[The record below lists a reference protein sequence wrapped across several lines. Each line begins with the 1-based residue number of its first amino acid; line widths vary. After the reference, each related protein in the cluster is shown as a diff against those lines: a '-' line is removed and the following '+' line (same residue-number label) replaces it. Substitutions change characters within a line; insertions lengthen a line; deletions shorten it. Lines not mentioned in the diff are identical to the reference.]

1 VSTRRRGNRWLIA
14 AFIFIAL
21 VIVVG
26 LLGVGTLV
34 YGRTQLDAPAADH
47 SSQVD
52 IVVTPGESLGQ
63 LTDDLNA
70 HHLIKS
76 SFFFSWYA
84 RFKGL
89 ADKLQAGKFR
99 LDTGMGASA
108 IIAALESS
116 PEPPATAVKLVLAEG
131 LTAAQQ
137 AAKIEAAGVG
147 IKAVD
152 YLDEMQHGQFNGAF
166 LASKPAQASV
176 EGFLFPDT
184 YEVPPGTSA
193 HALIQ
198 MQLDTFGRKAGP
210 LLASPPGHLTAY
222 QMVVLAS
229 IVEREARFDADRP
242 LVAGVLY
249 NRLADNMLL
258 QVDATVMYGVG
269 RPGQQPTVD
278 DLHKD
283 TPYNTYLHTGL
294 PPTPISNPGVA
305 TLTAAAQPAQTL
317 YLFYVSDG
325 CGHNHYS
332 TTVEQHNQQAAQYA
346 GKPCAA

>member
-1 VSTRRRGNRWLIA
+1 VSAKRRGNRWLIA
-14 AFIFIAL
+14 AFILLAA
-21 VIVVG
+21 VIVIGG
-26 LLGVGTLV
+26 LGIGTLV
-34 YGRTQLDAPAADH
+34 YGRSQLDAPAADH
-47 SSQVD
+47 TTQVV
-52 IVVTPGESLGQ
+52 IEVKPGESLGQ

-84 RFKGL
+84 RYKGL
-89 ADKLQAGKFR
+89 ADKLVAGRFR

-108 IIAALESS
+108 IISALEGT
-116 PEPPATAVKLVLAEG
+116 PEPTVTTAKLVLAEG

-137 AAKIEAAGVG
+137 AAKVEASGIG

-152 YLDEMQHGQFNGAF
+152 YLDQVQHGQFKGTF
-166 LASKPAQASV
+166 LTGRPPGSSV

-184 YEVPPGTSA
+184 YQVPVGTTA
-193 HALIQ
+193 HDLIQ
-198 MQLDTFGRKAGP
+198 LQLDTSGQKAGS
-210 LLASPPGHLTAY
+210 LLSNPPGRLSGY
-222 QMVVLAS
+222 QMVILAS
-229 IVEREARFDADRP
+229 IVEREARFADDQP

-249 NRLADNMLL
+249 NRLANGMYL

-269 RPGQQPTVD
+269 RPGESPTVD

-283 TPYNTYLHTGL
+283 TPYNTYLHPGL

-305 TLTAAAQPAQTL
+305 TVTAAAQPTHTA

-332 TTVEQHNQQAAQYA
+332 TTVEMHNQQAAQYA
-346 GKPCAA
+346 GKPCPA